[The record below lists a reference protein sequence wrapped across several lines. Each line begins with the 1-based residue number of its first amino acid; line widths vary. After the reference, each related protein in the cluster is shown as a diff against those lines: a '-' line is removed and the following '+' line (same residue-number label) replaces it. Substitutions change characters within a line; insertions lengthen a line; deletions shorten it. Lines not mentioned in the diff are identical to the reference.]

1 MAEGILGLGNEGV
14 QLAALEIEDLS
25 PLGPVLRDVEDKGVS
40 VLPIFSHRTTAC
52 RPAGHRWGSRSPP
65 PR

>member
-40 VLPIFSHRTTAC
+40 VLPIFPTGLASY
-52 RPAGHRWGSRSPP
+52 SLPP
-65 PR
+65 SWT